1 MNNCS
6 YIYLEKVS
14 LQYVEH
20 GKKYVLQIAYRCH
33 SVLSINEVAIH
44 SGFKFKLVI
53 LVISNH

>member
-20 GKKYVLQIAYRCH
+20 GKNMC
-33 SVLSINEVAIH
+33 
-44 SGFKFKLVI
+44 FKLPTDAI
-53 LVISNH
+53 QFYP